1 MLKASGLNIPQ
12 GKNIYKKLFS
22 VEHMIWHKHISRT
35 LRNKRWYAIFPPNF
49 NCKWHFLSRDRRL
62 IGRVLCCRKG
72 SVCDLRSGAEW
83 GVCLECQWSQ
93 SQCCSIYLL
102 SPEHTSPLLSA
113 SYFLLKCNH
122 TPQNTLFF
130 FSVFLSIVHCLSHFE
145 GIFLP
150 EVVCIF
156 ICAGAWEVE
165 RLSKPRCQPW
175 NSDWREFILASQR
188 ATSGSHSS

>member
-22 VEHMIWHKHISRT
+22 VEHMIWHKDISRT

-130 FSVFLSIVHCLSHFE
+130 FLYSYLLCIVFLIL
-145 GIFLP
+145 
-150 EVVCIF
+150 
-156 ICAGAWEVE
+156 
-165 RLSKPRCQPW
+165 
-175 NSDWREFILASQR
+175 REFFCLRLFAYLFVQGLGR
-188 ATSGSHSS
+188 WSGCQNQDVSHETVTEENSF